1 MQNTDSIKPDDL
13 KAVTRGSRRRNTG
26 GLRAGALSLG
36 ISIAAHSALVL
47 FAVVMALSFARREP
61 SAQVLPAF
69 TVNCVEPRQE
79 LVFESKQYV
88 STPITVVPD
97 YDVVEM
103 PAIDAEKILAVH
115 EPEKKPSEYKLEN
128 PVIRLNTARVPFQ
141 VVVRENARGPAK
153 EPVGSITAAKIVEN
167 NPKPSYPYF
176 ARTMNYEG
184 LVVVR
189 VEIAADGTAAR
200 IEIAESSGY
209 NILDEAAVDTV
220 KEWAFVPA
228 MKDGIAITTWL
239 EIPIRFMLTE

>member
-1 MQNTDSIKPDDL
+1 MQDINFVKPDGA
-13 KAVTRGSRRRNTG
+13 KTGIHGSRRRNTG
-26 GLRAGALSLG
+26 ELRTGALSLG

-47 FAVVMALSFARREP
+47 LAVVMAFSFSREDSP
-61 SAQVLPAF
+61 VRVLLAF

-97 YDVVEM
+97 DDIIEM
-103 PAIDAEKILAVH
+103 PRIDAEKILAVP
-115 EPEKKPSEYKLEN
+115 EPEKKLSEYKLEN
-128 PVIRLNTARVPFQ
+128 PVIRPNTARVPFQ
-141 VVVRENARGPAK
+141 IVVRENARGAAN

-200 IEIAESSGY
+200 VEIAESSGY

-220 KEWAFVPA
+220 KNWAFMPA
-228 MKDGIAITTWL
+228 MRDGIAITTWL